1 MTSTHATPVGPCR
14 VCGAENWHTYLD
26 LGHVPLANSFMS
38 DPSGPERAFPLVL
51 MSCRVCRLMS
61 LTHVVDAGDLYDHYF
76 YVSSPSR
83 VIHAH
88 MAGLAWHFERE
99 LGLDNES
106 LVVEIGSNNGDQLS
120 KFEPFGCSLLGVD
133 PAQNIAAQA
142 RARGIDTLAEFFT
155 ADVAGRVRAEGGTA
169 DLILARHVIAH
180 VDDLHDLVTGV
191 RDLLSPDGLFALEV
205 PYLVELMAR
214 RSFDTMYH
222 EHLSYF
228 LVGTLRRLLEQSGL
242 RVIDVT
248 QFDVH
253 GGSIVLTA
261 ALEDSRHETNVDSV
275 DTKIAAEVGLGLYC
289 DDTYDEFA
297 TVVDDLRRS
306 LRTSLCELTDA
317 GYSVAGYGASAKGVT
332 LLSTSHIPP
341 ATLEFC
347 SDTTPEK
354 QGTWIPRLGIPV
366 VSPQEARA
374 RRPDVYVLLAWNYR
388 DEILAN
394 ETEFLDA
401 GGRFLVP
408 IPEPELVGA
417 EGSLVR
423 IGAPS

>member
-1 MTSTHATPVGPCR
+1 MTSNQLTPVGPCR
-14 VCGAENWHTYLD
+14 VCGAENWHTFLD
-26 LGHVPLANSFMS
+26 LGHVPLANSFMT
-38 DPSGPERAFPLVL
+38 DPSKPERTYPLVL

-99 LGLDNES
+99 LGLGSDS
-106 LVVEIGSNNGDQLS
+106 LVVEIGSNNGDQLA

-142 RARGIDTLAEFFT
+142 RSRGIDTLGEFFT
-155 ADVAGRVRAEGGTA
+155 ADLAERVRAERGTA

-180 VDDLHDLVTGV
+180 VDDLHDLVSGV

-205 PYLVELMAR
+205 PYLVELMER

-228 LVGTLRRLLEQSGL
+228 LVGTLRRLFESFGLE
-242 RVIDVT
+242 VIDVSE
-248 QFDVH
+248 FDVH

-261 ALEDSRHETNVDSV
+261 ALDGSRHERNVDSV
-275 DTKIAAEVGLGLYC
+275 DTKIAAEVAAGLYC

-297 TVVDDLRRS
+297 NVVDDLRSS
-306 LRTSLCELTDA
+306 LRTSLRELTDA
-317 GYSVAGYGASAKGVT
+317 GYTVAGYGASAKGVT
-332 LLSTSHIPP
+332 LLTTSRVPP
-341 ATLEFC
+341 GTLEFC

-366 VSPQEARA
+366 ISPEEARA
-374 RRPDVYVLLAWNYR
+374 QRPNVYVLLAWNYR

-394 ETEFLDA
+394 ETDFLDA

-417 EGSLVR
+417 QESAIP
-423 IGAPS
+423 IGAAS